1 MKRILSVITLF
12 LVLVGSVFA
21 TDLVKVFV
29 YETEE
34 METIDVYFDLDSTEP
49 FDIKNESIEHFLLL
63 QEFNEEVEVCLEN
76 IEDEDWKPLWDLAVE
91 CNCYNIFMESEDFC
105 VDMYINNND
114 TVTVYS
120 YRLIKNQA
128 EEQ

>member
-12 LVLVGSVFA
+12 LVLVSSVFA
-21 TDLVKVFV
+21 FDLVKVFE
-29 YETEE
+29 YEGEAGTVS
-34 METIDVYFDLDSTEP
+34 VYFDLDSTEP

-76 IEDEDWKPLWDLAVE
+76 MEDEDWKPLWDLAVE

-120 YRLIKNQA
+120 YSLIKDQI
-128 EEQ
+128 EE